1 MEYRSE
7 LLSSFGTAF
16 QIYKELTDAVL
27 AKGGTDEDIKK
38 ILTTPDL
45 RTKLAETILGKQEK
59 IVQATTAPKPLI
71 TKLTIVS
78 GFDRDMRN
86 ESWKLL
92 EDTGDPAEFD
102 ASRLEL
108 VSFLQTDETYT
119 GGETMLKR
127 ARGKEPVNGQ
137 MLVGCNWGQRHGEA
151 LLRNQHLIPVEWRGK
166 VIVLPGTVWQGGSR
180 GRLVTYLIF
189 SGGQWVLNFLWLDS
203 DFRFDFYS
211 LCRLLRLRELPLAA

>member
-16 QIYKELTDAVL
+16 QIYKELTDAVM
-27 AKGGTDEDIKK
+27 AKGGTDGDIKK
-38 ILTTPDL
+38 ILTIPAL
-45 RTKLAETILGKQEK
+45 RAKLADDILGKQET
-59 IVQATTAPKPLI
+59 IVQATTPQPLV

-92 EDTGDPAEFD
+92 EDTGEPVEFD

-108 VSFLQTDETYT
+108 VSFLQTDEPYA

-127 ARGKEPVNGQ
+127 ARGKEPVKGQ

-166 VIVLPGTVWQGGSR
+166 VIVLPGTVWQDGSR
-180 GRLVTYLIF
+180 DRFVACLVF
-189 SGGQWVLNFLWLDS
+189 RGERWVL
-203 DFRFDFYS
+203 DFYWLGHFGS
-211 LCRLLRLRELPLAA
+211 DYQLLRLRELPLAA

>member
-38 ILTTPDL
+38 ILSNQTL
-45 RTKLAETILGKQEK
+45 KAKLADDILGKQEA
-59 IVQATTAPKPLI
+59 IVQATTPQPLV

-78 GFDRDMRN
+78 DFDRDMRN
-86 ESWKLL
+86 ENWKLL
-92 EDTGDPAEFD
+92 EDTGDPADFD

-108 VSFLQTDETYT
+108 ASFLQTDEPYT

-166 VIVLPGTVWQGGSR
+166 VIVLPGTVWRDGRR
-180 GRLVTYLIF
+180 GRCVAYLVFL
-189 SGGQWVLNFLWLDS
+189 GVQWVLHFFWLDFSFNS
-203 DFRFDFYS
+203 D
-211 LCRLLRLRELPLAA
+211 CQLLRLRELPLAA